1 MEIQKRYSWLAI
13 LLVFNFS
20 ACQSSGPNFDV
31 YQLPA
36 LTEQGVNAVIEI
48 PAGTNHKI
56 EYHPEA
62 GAFELDQIDGKDR
75 IIDFL
80 PYPGNY
86 GFIPSTLM
94 DKARGGDGDA
104 LDILVIGETEATASV
119 LEVLPI
125 AALLLNDDDEI
136 DTKIIAVPLDEEK
149 RIIKAT
155 NFQDFL
161 ITYDAAKQ
169 IIENWFL
176 NYKGFGRTKLIGW
189 ENETYAQQEIKKWI
203 KP

>member
-1 MEIQKRYSWLAI
+1 MEIQTRNTWLAI
-13 LLVFNFS
+13 LLVLTFS
-20 ACQSSGPNFDV
+20 ACQSSGPNFDI
-31 YQLPA
+31 YKLPA

-48 PAGTNHKI
+48 PAGTNYKI
-56 EYHPEA
+56 EYLPEA
-62 GAFELDQIDGKDR
+62 GTFELDQIDGKDR

-94 DKARGGDGDA
+94 DEARGGDGDA

-119 LEVLPI
+119 VEVLPI
-125 AALLLNDDDEI
+125 AALLLNDDDAI
-136 DTKIIAVPLDEEK
+136 DTKIIAVPLDEGK

-189 ENETYAQQEIKKWI
+189 EDEAYAQQEIKKWI